1 MHFLETG
8 WPSSLSMRFKV
19 FVLNKYTNLISVDCR
34 KYLLFSR
41 TRPLRP
47 KKMKENLRLNY
58 NSELWDACGEAC
70 RSRQCFLSLPLVHL
84 LNLYPCALLLFSSWL
99 LSYCHP
105 CTRIAARR
113 NDRNREISGKA
124 IIANSSAGIKL
135 WVWVHGAGIT
145 LQAIKPNLH
154 YWLIR
159 IYRCQSLPRW
169 PPPQM
174 NGI

>member
-1 MHFLETG
+1 M
-8 WPSSLSMRFKV
+8 SSMSMRFRV
-19 FVLNKYTNLISVDCR
+19 FF
-34 KYLLFSR
+34 YLLKKNESDRWRLQKISSFR
-41 TRPLRP
+41 TRQIRP
-47 KKMKENLRLNY
+47 KKQKKLRLHY
-58 NSELWDACGEAC
+58 NSELWEACGEAC

-135 WVWVHGAGIT
+135 SVWVDGAGIT

-154 YWLIR
+154 HWLIR
-159 IYRCQSLPRW
+159 IYRCQSLPWW

-174 NGI
+174 NGILGRAQRQ